1 MFNIADYLK
10 KFANLEGDANAQKGI
25 IAQALK
31 EVCDLDNVDF
41 EMRKG
46 TLYLKGS
53 PLMKSIV
60 FMKKDKLVEYLR
72 KNYSK
77 GRVSDIR

>member
-10 KFANLEGDANAQKGI
+10 KFANLEGDSNAQKGI

-31 EVCDLDNVDF
+31 EVCDLDKVDF